1 MSMNMVEEDNRNI
14 DISIVEILL
23 YRAPKKN
30 HDSLI
35 RLNKQ
40 SHDLFMKYGALKFEV
55 FTIDNRENMM
65 DFVNLA
71 KTISANEDEEVWL
84 EIQSYKNSQHVKE
97 FIDKMTKDKSVQTLY
112 KEFMS
117 LITPGSVV
125 SFGGFDKIKE
135 IS

>member
-1 MSMNMVEEDNRNI
+1 MVEDNRNI
-14 DISIVEILL
+14 DRSIVEIFL
-23 YRAPKKN
+23 YRAHKKN
-30 HDSLI
+30 HVSLV

-40 SHDLFMKYGALKFEV
+40 SHDFFMRHGALKFEV

-65 DFVNLA
+65 DFVNLS

-84 EIQSYKNSQHVKE
+84 EIQSYKNSQHLKE
-97 FIDKMTKDKSVQTLY
+97 FIDKMTKDKSMETLS
-112 KEFMS
+112 KEFMG